1 MPRFRG
7 AVAPEVV
14 AKLFALPADG
24 LVAGRPITLLEALGS
39 ARDRSEQ
46 AEAARA
52 YWQLSAALGH
62 YRVAHDAAERLRRLE
77 PRVEDVPVFRA
88 ARAKSAES
96 LRSAELAAGR
106 AQQPAGRDRKV
117 ALQPAAPPP
126 CGFAAHRALPHEF
139 RRGLRR
145 SERPPFDAADP
156 SHPAA
161 PPQGDRCPRHRRPGE

>member
-1 MPRFRG
+1 MTPISAPDRTRRDASVSRC

-24 LVAGRPITLLEALGS
+24 VVAGRPITLLEGLGS

-46 AEAARA
+46 AEAART
-52 YWQLSAALGH
+52 YWQLIAVLGH
-62 YRVAHDAAERLRRLE
+62 DRVAHDAAERLGASSRGSKMCPFSGRRGPNRPNPCAVRSSPPE
-77 PRVEDVPVFRA
+77 GPG
-88 ARAKSAES
+88 SAC
-96 LRSAELAAGR
+96 
-106 AQQPAGRDRKV
+106 AGRDRKV

-145 SERPPFDAADP
+145 SERPPL
-156 SHPAA
+156 
-161 PPQGDRCPRHRRPGE
+161 RCG